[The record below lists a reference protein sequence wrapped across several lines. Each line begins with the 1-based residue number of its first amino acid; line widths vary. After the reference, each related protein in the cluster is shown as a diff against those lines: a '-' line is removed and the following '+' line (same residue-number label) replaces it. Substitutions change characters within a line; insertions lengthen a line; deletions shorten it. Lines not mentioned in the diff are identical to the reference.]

1 MNRLLRHKR
10 IRKKLRGTSTRP
22 RLCAYRSLKGL
33 WVQIINDDSFET
45 LVSAHHKELNSYA
58 SKMEQAKQIGILIA
72 KKALEK
78 NVLKVIFDRSGY
90 KYHGRIK
97 ALADGAREGG
107 LQF

>member
-1 MNRLLRHKR
+1 
-10 IRKKLRGTSTRP
+10 
-22 RLCAYRSLKGL
+22 
-33 WVQIINDDSFET
+33 
-45 LVSAHHKELNSYA
+45 
-58 SKMEQAKQIGILIA
+58 MEQAKQIGILIA
-72 KKALEK
+72 KKALKK